1 MRITE
6 YTSAQATEQKDFRDI
21 VQFFWDIKTGR
32 WEDIVTPYRNM
43 KTKEEQKA
51 AKSKMP
57 AFAMSGEFQGRGVA
71 SLVKHNGVICMD
83 IDDQDNIDINEKIEK
98 LKTDKHIL
106 ALHMSLGGY
115 GYAAYFKIDP
125 NKHLESFEGLEDYL
139 LENYQLECDPSC
151 KDISRLRFI
160 SYDPNIVTNDPDR
173 VPVFTR
179 YRKKVA
185 QTAPKVMHAIIE
197 PDVEHMIKQL
207 RARRIDLVNDY
218 GDWLS
223 IGQALASEYG
233 ERGRDFFHQISE
245 INSDK
250 YDAQKTDK
258 KYDNILATN
267 RGSVGIGTLFYLCK
281 KYNIDIQTERTKKWE
296 ASATSM
302 VRNGRMNKEDIRRS
316 IKKLAESEGEDPKE
330 ALEIADKVINTPKEQ
345 LKKEKDDNIIP
356 LMKVMLKEFDLKR
369 NELTHEIE
377 YKGKPITDTDMNSI
391 YIQLTESLGPKCTQ
405 TYFNAIIH
413 SDFIPNYNPFLEFFE
428 LHKDRKPKGAIK
440 ALIDTIK
447 SRTNYVN
454 DKGFTEVVTE
464 NYLIGIF
471 IEKWIVSLIAS
482 MHGTYSLLI
491 LVLVGNQGIGKTNFF
506 RWILPKELRNY
517 YAESKLDRGKDDE
530 VLMCKKLIICDDE
543 FSGKSKNEYKL
554 LKQYAS
560 TQYFSLRKPYERKD
574 ETYRRYAV
582 LCGTSNESEVIND
595 PTGNRRIIP
604 INVLDIDFDAYNA
617 IDKIDLLMEAYWL
630 YQENGKEAWQM
641 SSKDIKLLE
650 KCTSTN
656 KQVDTIEE
664 AVNMFFKIPADDDNG
679 SNVFFW
685 SATEILVHI
694 EANTK
699 IKVFPNRLGIA
710 LKNLGFVQTYKRDE
724 GKPKKGYRVELTGYT
739 QLGSLNQ

>member
-21 VQFFWDIKTGR
+21 VQFFWDIKRGR

-83 IDDQDNIDINEKIEK
+83 IDDQDNIDINEKIDK
-98 LKTDKHIL
+98 LRADKHIL

-160 SYDPNIVTNDPDR
+160 SYDPNIITNDPDK

-207 RARRIDLVNDY
+207 RARRIDLVHDY
-218 GDWLS
+218 GDWVNV
-223 IGQALASEYG
+223 GRAFATEYG

-245 INSDK
+245 INSNK

-267 RGSVGIGTLFYLCK
+267 KGVIGIGTLFYLCK

-296 ASATSM
+296 AAATSM
-302 VRNGRMNKEDIRRS
+302 VRNGRMSKDDIKRS
-316 IKKLAESEGEDPKE
+316 VGKLAESEGEDPKE

-377 YKGKPITDTDMNSI
+377 YKGKAITDTDMNSI

-405 TYFNAIIH
+405 TYFNAIIY
-413 SDFIPNYNPFLEFFE
+413 SDFIPTYNPFLEFFE
-428 LHKDRKPKGAIK
+428 LHKSKTAQNCIEKLANCITFDNQGAPYEEYE
-440 ALIDTIK
+440 AYAHRFLQ
-447 SRTNYVN
+447 
-454 DKGFTEVVTE
+454 
-464 NYLIGIF
+464 
-471 IEKWIVSLIAS
+471 KWIVSIVAS

-491 LVLVGNQGIGKTNFF
+491 LVLVGGQGIGKTNFF
-506 RWILPKELRNY
+506 RWLLPKELINY

-543 FSGKSKNEYKL
+543 FSGKSKSEYKHIKDISS
-554 LKQYAS
+554 KQTITLRLPYGRT
-560 TQYFSLRKPYERKD
+560 TQDF
-574 ETYRRYAV
+574 TRYAV
-582 LCGTSNESEVIND
+582 LSGTSNDLEIIND
-595 PTGNRRIIP
+595 PTGNRRIVPLNIKS
-604 INVLDIDFDAYNA
+604 IDFDAYNA
-617 IDKIDLLMEAYWL
+617 IDKADLFMEAYRI
-630 YQENGKEAWQM
+630 YHTEGNSSWQLT
-641 SSKDIKLLE
+641 KADIETLNQLSAYNE
-650 KCTSTN
+650 
-656 KQVDTIEE
+656 QIDTVEE
-664 AVNMFFKIPADDDNG
+664 SIMMFFTQTDDSSEDNCKTT
-679 SNVFFW
+679 
-685 SATEILVHI
+685 TEIIAHMMQF
-694 EANTK
+694 TK
-699 IKVFPNRLGIA
+699 LHFNPQRVGIA
-710 LKNLGFVQTYKRDE
+710 MKNLGFERITKRRN
-724 GKPKKGYRVELTGYT
+724 GKPVKCYKVKQVLTTPSYYGIN
-739 QLGSLNQ
+739 G